1 MANEFETILTNV
13 GKKIVQVENAISNV
27 ITMETPVI
35 NSYLSPA
42 TANAIE
48 TINKLFQN
56 TMVTVEAKYA
66 AIGTSNVSFAQKV
79 VEVVAIS
86 GSAAAM
92 ILTSAGYSVGTTQ
105 LQQIAAGATQ
115 VYNILGTPLA
125 TLTTLPA
132 APTTTTTAPIATAT
146 SAIVDGGKAI

>member
-48 TINKLFQN
+48 TVNNLFRN

-66 AIGTSNVSFAQKV
+66 AIGSSNVTFAQKV

-86 GSAAAM
+86 GAAAAM
-92 ILTSAGYSVGTTQ
+92 IMTSAGYTVGTTQ

-125 TLTTLPA
+125 SLTTLPA
-132 APTTTTTAPIATAT
+132 ATTTTVTAAVKTG
-146 SAIVDGGKAI
+146 SVDGGKVA